1 MTTGNSEH
9 VAKGSLDPEDPTK
22 YSDNP
27 TENSGNHEETLLS
40 RVESSLANQAVRDSE
55 RDVQQTP
62 EDKEDTHT
70 VAELLEILERGGDSS
85 YQLTSH
91 AAHQLIDAGDGGYVA
106 GYLYKFTNLDA
117 SVAHQLIDT
126 GYGG

>member
-22 YSDNP
+22 YSTDNP
-27 TENSGNHEETLLS
+27 TENSVNHEETPLS
-40 RVESSLANQAVRDSE
+40 RVGSSLADQAIRDSE
-55 RDVQQTP
+55 RGVQQTP

-85 YQLTSH
+85 YQLTSQCRPPTH
-91 AAHQLIDAGDGGYVA
+91 RHWLWWVCSQI
-106 GYLYKFTNLDA
+106 
-117 SVAHQLIDT
+117 SR
-126 GYGG
+126 

>member
-55 RDVQQTP
+55 RESSRHQKIKKTRILSLNCLRFW
-62 EDKEDTHT
+62 KEEETL
-70 VAELLEILERGGDSS
+70 AIS
-85 YQLTSH
+85 
-91 AAHQLIDAGDGGYVA
+91 
-106 GYLYKFTNLDA
+106 
-117 SVAHQLIDT
+117 
-126 GYGG
+126 

>member
-91 AAHQLIDAGDGGYVA
+91 AARQLIDAGYGGYVA
-106 GYLYKFTNLDA
+106 RYLK
-117 SVAHQLIDT
+117 
-126 GYGG
+126 

>member
-70 VAELLEILERGGDSS
+70 VAELLEILERERYVQKVGFAAGGGERVRF
-85 YQLTSH
+85 L
-91 AAHQLIDAGDGGYVA
+91 
-106 GYLYKFTNLDA
+106 
-117 SVAHQLIDT
+117 
-126 GYGG
+126 